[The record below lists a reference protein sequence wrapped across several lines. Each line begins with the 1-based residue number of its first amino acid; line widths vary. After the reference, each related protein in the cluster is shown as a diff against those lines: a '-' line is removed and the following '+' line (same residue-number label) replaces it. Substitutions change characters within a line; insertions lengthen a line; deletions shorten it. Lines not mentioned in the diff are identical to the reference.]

1 MNYRISI
8 SLVFVCLATAPAEAQ
23 IRVNSPKETAERS
36 VEGRV
41 NGKIDQGI
49 NRGLD
54 KVEQGIGNIFKK
66 KDKKPDKK
74 GQKTDD
80 AYGNEDQPQESDDTA
95 SGKNSQGNGA
105 GAGNTGPAPLK
116 AYSKFDF
123 VPGEKVIAYEDFAQ
137 DAVGDFPAKWNTN
150 ASGEIVTIEGS
161 EAKWLQ
167 FATKG
172 IYFPEF
178 VNALPEN
185 FTMEFDM
192 AVTDDISEHQSG
204 LKIYFPVQKERTLQF
219 DQMFSS
225 QIQAGIDIHPTQNI
239 STSSVWVFGK
249 AEEKIMEN
257 TMPFSWKVGA
267 SNHVSIW
274 KQKTRLRIYVNE
286 AKLWDIPKA
295 FLPDQ
300 TYSMLFATYMFD
312 GSAFLSNLRV
322 AVGAP
327 DTRSKLLT
335 EGKLVT
341 RGILFD
347 VNKAVIK
354 PESYGTLK
362 EIATVLKENP
372 AVRVKIV
379 GHTDADGDD
388 ASNLTLSKKRSE
400 AVKAALTGEFGI
412 DAARMETD
420 GKGES
425 QPSEP
430 NTTAS
435 GKANNRRVE
444 FIKL

>member
-1 MNYRISI
+1 MNYRIPM
-8 SLVFVCLATAPAEAQ
+8 SLAFFCLAAAPAEAQ

-41 NGKIDQGI
+41 NSKIDQGI

-54 KVEQGIGNIFKK
+54 KVEEGIGNIFKK
-66 KDKKPDKK
+66 KEKKTDKK

-80 AYGNEDQPQESDDTA
+80 AYGNDNTSENTDTPA
-95 SGKNSQGNGA
+95 TGGTSQGKA
-105 GAGNTGPAPLK
+105 GSSGPVSLK

-150 ASGEIVTIEGS
+150 ASGEIVTIEGN

-204 LKIYFPVQKERTLQF
+204 LKIYFPIHKERNLQF
-219 DQMFSS
+219 DQLFSS
-225 QIQAGIDIHPTQNI
+225 QIQAGIDIHPTQNS
-239 STSSVWVFGK
+239 STSSVWVLGK
-249 AEEKIMEN
+249 SEEKIMEN
-257 TMPFSWKVGA
+257 TMPFLWKTGA
-267 SNHVSIW
+267 VNHVSIW

-286 AKLWDIPKA
+286 SKLWDIPKA

-300 TYSMLFATYMFD
+300 TYSMLFATYMFG
-312 GSAFLSNLRV
+312 GSAFLANLRV

-347 VNKAVIK
+347 VNKATIK

-362 EIATVLKENP
+362 EIAMVLKENP
-372 AVRVKIV
+372 AVRVNIV
-379 GHTDADGDD
+379 GHTDSDGDD
-388 ASNLTLSKKRSE
+388 ASNLALSKKRSE
-400 AVKAALTGEFGI
+400 SVKATLAGEFGI
-412 DAARMETD
+412 AAERMTTD
-420 GKGES
+420 GKGEA

-430 NTTAS
+430 NTTAL

-444 FIKL
+444 FIRL